1 LKTAIVHDWFVSYA
15 GSERVVESLTNVWN
29 DADVFV
35 LFNLLNESDR
45 KIVTKNKIPKT
56 SFLQKFSLIK
66 RHHRKFLPLFPYAI
80 EQFDL
85 SDYNL
90 IISSSHA
97 VAKGVLTNSNQ
108 LHICYCHTPIRYA
121 WDLTHQYLKE
131 SNLTTGIKGMIAK
144 SILHYIRMWDSASAN
159 RPDYF
164 IANSNYI
171 AKRIQKIYR
180 RDSSVIYPPVDTD
193 KFKCEVNKD
202 NYYLTASRLVPYKR
216 IDLIAEAFSKMPDRK
231 LLIIGDGPEEKK
243 IKSKSG
249 KNIEFLGYKSGE
261 ALVNYMQKA
270 KAFVFAAEE
279 DFGIMIVE
287 ALSCG
292 TPVIAFNKGGASE
305 TIVDEENGILYNEQT
320 SGSVIEAVKKFESKI
335 EKFDPN
341 LISNSAKKFDRKIF
355 EEKIKEFVNIK
366 CNDFLEQNSLEQC

>member
-1 LKTAIVHDWFVSYA
+1 MKTAIVHDWFVSYA

-35 LFNLLNESDR
+35 LFNLLNESDQ
-45 KIVTKNKIPKT
+45 KIVTKTRIPIT
-56 SFLQKFSLIK
+56 SFLQKFSIIR

-85 SDYNL
+85 KDYDL
-90 IISSSHA
+90 VISSSHA

-121 WDLTHQYLKE
+121 WDLTNQYLKE
-131 SNLTTGIKGMIAK
+131 ANLNTGIKGMIAK
-144 SILHYIRMWDSASAN
+144 SILHYIRIWDSSTAN
-159 RPDYF
+159 RPDYY

-171 AKRIQKIYR
+171 AKRIQKIYK

-202 NYYLTASRLVPYKR
+202 NYYLTASRFVPYKR
-216 IDLIAEAFSKMPDRK
+216 IDLIADAFSNMPDRK
-231 LLIIGDGPEEKK
+231 LIIIGDGPEEEK

-249 KNIEFLGYKSGE
+249 SNIEFLGYKSGE
-261 ALVNYMQKA
+261 ELVKYMQKA

-292 TPVIAFNKGGASE
+292 TPVIAFSKGGASE
-305 TIVDEENGILYNEQT
+305 TVVDEENGILYNEQT
-320 SGSVIEAVKKFESKI
+320 SESVIDAVKRFELKKD
-335 EKFDPN
+335 EFDFN

-355 EEKIKEFVNIK
+355 EEKIKEFVNAR
-366 CNDFLEQNSLEQC
+366 CNDFFKV